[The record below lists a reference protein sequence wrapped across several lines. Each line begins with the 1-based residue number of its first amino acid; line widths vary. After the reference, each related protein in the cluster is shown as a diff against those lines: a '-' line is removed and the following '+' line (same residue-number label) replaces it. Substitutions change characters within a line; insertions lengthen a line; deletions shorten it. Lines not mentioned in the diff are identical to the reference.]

1 MSTAR
6 HTIAADA
13 TIPDQ
18 QLNQQILA
26 GDALG
31 AFERFYAD
39 NVVMQEN
46 EEAPRK
52 GKEVNRKFEK
62 EFFGTV
68 EQLHGGKVLGSAVNG
83 ETSFSEWE
91 YDVTFKGGQRVTLK
105 QVSVRRWSNGKV
117 VHEKFYYNKA
127 A

>member
-6 HTIAADA
+6 TIPEIS
-13 TIPDQ
+13 IPDQ

-26 GDALG
+26 GDPLG
-31 AFERFYAD
+31 AFEKYYAED
-39 NVVMQEN
+39 VVMQEN

-52 GKEVNRKFEK
+52 GKVANRKAEK
-62 EFFGTV
+62 EFFDSI
-68 EQLHGGKVLGSAVNG
+68 EQINGGKVLASAVNG
-83 ETSFSEWE
+83 DTSFSEWE
-91 YDVTFKGGQRVTLK
+91 YDVTFKGGHRVTLK
-105 QVSVRRWSNGKV
+105 QVAVRRWSNGKV

>member
-6 HTIAADA
+6 NIPDIS
-13 TIPDQ
+13 IPDQ

-31 AFERFYAD
+31 AFEKYYAED
-39 NVVMQEN
+39 VVMQEN

-52 GKEVNRKFEK
+52 GKAVNRKFEK
-62 EFFGTV
+62 EFFDSV
-68 EQLHGGKVLGSAVNG
+68 EHLHGGKVLASAVNG
-83 ETSFSEWE
+83 DVSFSEWE
-91 YDVTFKGGQRVTLK
+91 YDVTFKGGHRIVLK
-105 QVSVRRWSNGKV
+105 QVSVRRWANGKV